1 MQKRGIA
8 VQRRVNSKD
17 LAHTEWA
24 LISTVIYSLLEKF
37 CMCPQYGYSL
47 PHSPIWRSFQGAQRI
62 QLPQMK
68 RIIKYM
74 QTIMPEDDGPPY
86 AIMPSYITAFQS
98 SPVRI

>member
-1 MQKRGIA
+1 MGAHIH
-8 VQRRVNSKD
+8 SD
-17 LAHTEWA
+17 LLPPREI
-24 LISTVIYSLLEKF
+24 LY
-37 CMCPQYGYSL
+37 MPQYGYTL

-68 RIIKYM
+68 RIMKYM